1 MIYSY
6 ISHRETFVV
15 SVDQSR
21 EFRFTLSRNSRE
33 IEDVAE
39 VKTTRSFADGIPKE
53 ILAKAVRGDRAA
65 MAEIYSAYQPHCF
78 GYFRSKVYD
87 TNIAED
93 LTQETFLRV
102 FQDVKK
108 YDRRRAFDAWL
119 LGFCR
124 NVLREHVRRLRG
136 RREVRWAELCL
147 ELAES
152 ADDEVGLYE
161 DVLPLVPDCMA
172 RVAPNSEAV
181 LCAHYRDGKKISE
194 IAIDM
199 KRSLSAVKMQMLRA
213 RKAIKSCIRKAMQGS
228 TK

>member
-1 MIYSY
+1 VLDVKPTSPIT
-6 ISHRETFVV
+6 EGV
-15 SVDQSR
+15 S
-21 EFRFTLSRNSRE
+21 E
-33 IEDVAE
+33 
-39 VKTTRSFADGIPKE
+39 E

-65 MAEIYSAYQPHCF
+65 LAEIYVKYQPHCF

-87 TNIAED
+87 TNVAED

-102 FQDVKK
+102 IRGFAK
-108 YDRRRAFDAWL
+108 YDRNRAFDAWL

-124 NVLREHVRRLRG
+124 NVFREYVRQIRG
-136 RREVRWAELCL
+136 RREVLWAELCL
-147 ELAES
+147 ELEES
-152 ADDEVGLYE
+152 AGDELGLYE

-172 RVAPNSEAV
+172 RLAPNSEAV
-181 LCAHYRDGKKISE
+181 LCAHYRDGKKISD

-228 TK
+228 EK